1 MIPPSQTYE
10 RATEA
15 WRAVSLGLHIHKG
28 PQVEHF
34 KSSPYKVRHSVLWF
48 FSMLKAL
55 IYYNYHLKYITIC
68 ETLFVAFSSYFS
80 TLGTSKDR
88 DGRTSPDFCNPVST
102 LTPHLLCWSDHKLGL
117 FILHIPDSHF
127 SPDRQG
133 LNVDFLHISQCFV
146 KYFLYLKTQNELAP
160 HPSMA
165 IEKWE
170 GYFNFRGHS

>member
-1 MIPPSQTYE
+1 
-10 RATEA
+10 
-15 WRAVSLGLHIHKG
+15 
-28 PQVEHF
+28 
-34 KSSPYKVRHSVLWF
+34 
-48 FSMLKAL
+48 MLKAL
-55 IYYNYHLKYITIC
+55 VYYNYHLKYITIC

-127 SPDRQG
+127 SPDPQG

-170 GYFNFRGHS
+170 GYLNFRGHSWGARGPSHTPISAAWCTRARNRSPSNIWLWKPTGMPSVLVR